1 MSLQAKGDLAKC
13 SPQEVDKLAVSK
25 QYLCSHPLD
34 SQRNQEGIGLRIR
47 GIDLHQNTDSRAAA
61 ARQSIVLCCDND
73 TLDLK

>member
-47 GIDLHQNTDSRAAA
+47 GIDLHQKHRLSSSSSKAVHRL
-61 ARQSIVLCCDND
+61 VL
-73 TLDLK
+73 